1 MRPSAS
7 PEELLG
13 PLLRDVSRSF
23 YLTLRVL
30 PRPIRAQI
38 GIAYLLARATDTLAD
53 TDALPVPD
61 RLGALDRLS
70 RRIQG
75 TATEPLRFDHFSASQ
90 TTPGERTLLV
100 RIGPIL
106 AALPHFEAGDLAAI
120 RQVLSVITSGQELDL
135 RRFHQGTASAPVAL
149 ETAEELDDYTY
160 RVAGCVGEF
169 WTRICVA
176 HLRPSPRLEL
186 NGLIQ
191 RGIRFG
197 QGLQLVNILRDIP
210 ADLAKGRCYLP
221 RTELAGIP
229 LRPADLMVPANEAK
243 VRPIYDRW
251 LARARDHLEAGWS
264 YVLALPWSWVRVRLG
279 CAWPILLGL
288 RTLDL
293 LEHGSVLDP
302 AQRIK
307 VPRPAL
313 RSIMLKTCLLYP
325 VPFLWN
331 RLGSIKSDPGRTFTG
346 RRSISE

>member
-1 MRPSAS
+1 VRPSAS

-53 TDALPVPD
+53 TDALPLAD
-61 RLGALDRLS
+61 RLSALDRLS

-75 TATEPLRFDHFSASQ
+75 TSTEPLRFDHFSASQ
-90 TTPGERTLLV
+90 TTPGERTLLA
-100 RIGPIL
+100 RIEPIL
-106 AALPHFEAGDLAAI
+106 ATLPHFEAGDLAAI

-135 RRFHQGTASAPVAL
+135 RRFHQGTTTAPIPL
-149 ETAEELDDYTY
+149 ESAEELDDYTY

-186 NGLIQ
+186 NDLIQ
-191 RGIRFG
+191 RSIRFG

-221 RTELAGIP
+221 RTELDGIP
-229 LRPADLMVPANEAK
+229 LRSADLIVPANEAR
-243 VRPIYDRW
+243 VRPVYDRW
-251 LARARDHLEAGWS
+251 LVRARDHLEAGWS
-264 YVLALPWSWVRVRLG
+264 YVRALPWSWVRVRLG

-302 AQRIK
+302 SQRIK

-325 VPFLWN
+325 FPFLWN
-331 RLGSIKSDPGRTFTG
+331 RLASTKTARPRHLTI
-346 RRSISE
+346 